1 MLMAADVELPREI
14 YIHGYLL
21 MKDASGEEHK
31 MSKSL
36 GNVLDPFEVMDRFG
50 TDALRYYCF
59 REVSFGQ
66 DGGVSTKTFGDRYE
80 SELANELGNL
90 ASRTTNM
97 LSRYTDSKVPTVDVE
112 PELASDFEGLPEE
125 VGALLDEAEITQA
138 LERIWQRVRRL
149 NRYVE
154 ENAPWQLAKDPEQAD
169 KLNTVLRSLAE
180 GLRVITVL
188 LTPYIPESAE
198 KLLAAL
204 GAPETD
210 LQGARYGS
218 HPGGQAVEKLAP
230 LFPKPE

>member
-1 MLMAADVELPREI
+1 
-14 YIHGYLL
+14 
-21 MKDASGEEHK
+21 
-31 MSKSL
+31 
-36 GNVLDPFEVMDRFG
+36 MDRFG

-66 DGGVSTKTFGDRYE
+66 DGGVSTATFGERYE

-97 LSRYTDSKVPTVDVE
+97 LGRYTDGKVPTVDVE
-112 PELASDFEGLPEE
+112 PELAADFEGLAEE
-125 VGALLDEAEITQA
+125 VSALLDQAEITQA
-138 LERIWQRVRRL
+138 LDRIWQRVRRL

-169 KLNTVLRSLAE
+169 QLNTVLRSLAE

-210 LQGARYGS
+210 IAGAVYGS
-218 HPGGQAVEKLAP
+218 HPGGQTVTKLAP